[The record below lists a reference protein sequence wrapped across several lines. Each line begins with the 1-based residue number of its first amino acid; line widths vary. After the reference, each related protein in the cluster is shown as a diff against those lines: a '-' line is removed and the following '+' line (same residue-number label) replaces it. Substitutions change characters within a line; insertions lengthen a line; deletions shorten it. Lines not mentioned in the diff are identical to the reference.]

1 MECKSSNG
9 DPVKS
14 CYEPG
19 EASIFKDLLE
29 LDNFQENCVSGT
41 YHQSAA
47 FPASVTPP
55 LAHISAESFPRKP
68 WITSESSMDVIYSR
82 LREGGQ
88 NVEAPDPH
96 ATLPLMNMFG
106 ENTINQAVSPLFN
119 LKYKNQGMA
128 RAYDYKTASNGFDLK
143 TSNST
148 VRVGVDED
156 RNRVCSIE
164 ADNECA
170 RFHAHIHDNGAQSSG
185 SRSVSF
191 YQSNAAKVVLNSDNT
206 RDHVRSREECRR
218 RPSSVGDVS
227 QGTPYLAERM
237 KCALNHY
244 AAVSEGEFLSQVWLP
259 TDVGNRG
266 VLTTIGQ
273 PFLIHAHRGSSVLLF
288 RELST
293 KYIFSAET
301 DTDPEVLPGLP
312 GRVFTSRFPEWTPNV
327 QYYDANEYL
336 RINDAKKCNVRG
348 SLAVPVLEWGS
359 RRCIAVVEVVLLL
372 EKTEY
377 SKEIENMCGA
387 LKEVNLYSSVDA
399 QINRMPRQIIPKEG
413 RQAALRE
420 IFEVL
425 NAACET
431 FKLPLAQTWVPVEQN
446 SGLVDMASN
455 RLQLCTGDGPYFV
468 LDNGVRGF
476 RQACTEHILER
487 DQGAPGKAV
496 LSNAP
501 FFSSDIRRFTK
512 TQYPLCHYARMYE
525 LRAAV
530 AVRLRSLHTE
540 ECDYVLEFFFPQSC
554 CESEQHQYLLNAL
567 SVTLQC
573 TCRSLHTITRN
584 EVEDS
589 RISCSEP
596 IPCDPRNGRT
606 LHCNYESTSKSSF
619 MQKKTAGGSSLVPL
633 ASEGSSE
640 DSMSSIVDQEDG
652 YCNTLVDTHHSTSM
666 SRSCNAVNNG
676 HGNMPSIG
684 DGNVTALQFEHVFED
699 SERTRVRNTEV
710 CQMKNGAREI
720 KDPER
725 RGPTDLFFPQIP
737 SSDASSSVEGL
748 RSSVPQVRNERRRGS
763 MEKYISLD
771 RLQQYFSGSL
781 KDAAKD
787 IGVCPTTLKR
797 ICRQHGI
804 LRWPCRKINKV
815 NRSLIKLQGVIDS
828 VQGIDGP
835 LYIRSLMNRLGSPML
850 AEEHAKLDDGSQ
862 YLSFSN
868 SEHQSR
874 GSCSSFSPISIEL
887 GGSTSFLNG
896 SHYGINPLSIGDTDN
911 SVDQTG
917 KQKVACDKFPEP
929 CPDLRFRKQELR
941 TSVRASTAPMESSP
955 KFHHD
960 NSCKQTMAS
969 LQNKDSKCHSH
980 SGSGG
985 SSDNRST
992 TSASNTG
999 QIDDINTHVTVKAT
1013 YRDDTA
1019 RFKIRLESSL
1029 ESLRQEI
1036 QNRFKLTQE
1045 SYKVKYLDDE
1055 ADWAILSCDAD
1066 LAECMDILRSTGSSY
1081 IKLMITS

>member
-185 SRSVSF
+185 SRS
-191 YQSNAAKVVLNSDNT
+191 
-206 RDHVRSREECRR
+206 
-218 RPSSVGDVS
+218 
-227 QGTPYLAERM
+227 
-237 KCALNHY
+237 
-244 AAVSEGEFLSQVWLP
+244 VWLP